1 MDLRASLDC
10 TPRKGPPT
18 PSQPSRRPIA
28 PVDSKLLHLPPSA
41 GAAPDAA
48 ALALALHADTDALA
62 VQLEGRMAGVLA
74 GYREL
79 NDLAS
84 AAPKVQEQLSF
95 HFVTVD
101 AFFFHFFPALRPL
114 NHLNNIYYPQTGT

>member
-1 MDLRASLDC
+1 MDLKVSLDC

-18 PSQPSRRPIA
+18 PSEPSRRPLA
-28 PVDSKLLHLPPSA
+28 PVDSKLLHPPSA
-41 GAAPDAA
+41 GAAPDTA

-62 VQLEGRMAGVLA
+62 VQLEGHMAGVLA

-84 AAPKVQEQLSF
+84 AAPKVEE
-95 HFVTVD
+95 
-101 AFFFHFFPALRPL
+101 
-114 NHLNNIYYPQTGT
+114 